1 MTILIQNLTN
11 ETKQICRFGGSKLYI
26 LPNNIIT
33 FECTNTQEV
42 SYWGKQSIRNLDSVG
57 LKVVVDPTQINY
69 LIKLRNAGKLASVIG
84 NDNTTIS
91 NNEGIEAPAIVENNI
106 TSISDEVTVVEST
119 VEEAKEPENI
129 INDNSAD
136 TVENIVETSIP
147 ADVVDN
153 TTVEEVETTVEETKN
168 VETVVE
174 YTREY
179 LSTLSKE
186 ELQNILID
194 KDISF
199 KKNNSVNK
207 LISLILGE

>member
-42 SYWGKQSIRNLDSVG
+42 SYWSKQSIRNLDSVG